1 MRHESHVP
9 TTPCHHLRSNSDQS
23 LRQCD
28 WVLAAAH
35 FLSPLT
41 PIPPREHPNEI
52 LIMNF
57 LILDRIS
64 ARPLSLRSNNGNNQP
79 ASRMWLPLSDSSTR
93 VAATF
98 LGIVD
103 VPHCAEDRVDIVFG
117 GLEMR
122 SQMEEFLQSSVLIAL
137 RLHSQ
142 SETKCFN
149 KTPRGRIDGVGYSV
163 V

>member
-1 MRHESHVP
+1 MRHESQLP
-9 TTPCHHLRSNSDQS
+9 TAPCHHLLSKPDQS
-23 LRQCD
+23 FRQSA
-28 WVLAAAH
+28 WVLAPARL
-35 FLSPLT
+35 LSPIT
-41 PIPPREHPNEI
+41 SVPPREHPNEI

-93 VAATF
+93 LAATF

-103 VPHCAEDRVDIVFG
+103 DPHRAEDRVNIIFRSC
-117 GLEMR
+117 EMR
-122 SQMEEFLQSSVLIAL
+122 SQMEQFLQSSVLIAL

-142 SETKCFN
+142 AETECFN
-149 KTPRGRIDGVGYSV
+149 KTPRGRIDGVGHPV